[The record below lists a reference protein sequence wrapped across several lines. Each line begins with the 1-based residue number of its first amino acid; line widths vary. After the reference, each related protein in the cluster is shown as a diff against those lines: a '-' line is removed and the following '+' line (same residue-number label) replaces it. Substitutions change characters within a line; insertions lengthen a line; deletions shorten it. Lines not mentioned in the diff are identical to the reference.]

1 MDTSIPGAFYF
12 PAHTK
17 AVQPMITVIPWIAVF
32 LLLAT
37 STGLLFS
44 RNWQLSLGLL
54 AIQYLGTF
62 WLVGFHWPIGMA
74 AVKLVTGWMAS
85 ATLGIT
91 QFGLPSQED
100 ITEKSWPE
108 GHLFRAFAAGIVVTI
123 VVAATPRVRDM
134 LPGIGLPEVAGTLLL
149 VGMGLLHLG
158 ITTKTLRVII
168 GLLTVLA
175 GFEILYT
182 AMENSNLVAAL
193 LAGVNL
199 GLALVGSYLLNTQET
214 KQSR

>member
-1 MDTSIPGAFYF
+1 
-12 PAHTK
+12 
-17 AVQPMITVIPWIAVF
+17 
-32 LLLAT
+32 
-37 STGLLFS
+37 
-44 RNWQLSLGLL
+44 
-54 AIQYLGTF
+54 
-62 WLVGFHWPIGMA
+62 
-74 AVKLVTGWMAS
+74 
-85 ATLGIT
+85 
-91 QFGLPSQED
+91 
-100 ITEKSWPE
+100 
-108 GHLFRAFAAGIVVTI
+108 
-123 VVAATPRVRDM
+123 M